1 MGDMALPA
9 GQAWHPM
16 GGTSGRPPRTV
27 FDESWYT
34 FDAVA
39 SFDGVRGRRGSCLST
54 CWRWPCGHRHG
65 GRGWPACSS
74 PSTASTSCM
83 STFITGGVLCA
94 VLEYQRPQRRPGP
107 GRGRQPGLRVPL
119 PARDRRAAGAA
130 VATKWTGLLVLV
142 PVIVPGVAGVPSLQG
157 PRAPRRSPGRCSPIP
172 SAMSGTAPP
181 AGRSCRPAT
190 RCCTGRGWS
199 FPAPGSS
206 STCCLPV
213 VPFMALGQA
222 RCGGGRGRGAGRGG
236 VRAGLALCAG
246 TRRLAAAPP
255 ARPLSR
261 AGRLRRGTRPSTG
274 SRRGR

>member
-181 AGRSCRPAT
+181 PAGRAGRQPAAV
-190 RCCTGRGWS
+190 RAVAGHS
-199 FPAPGSS
+199 QHPAPLRHAACRSS
-206 STCCLPV
+206 RSWPWGRLGVGVGVAAVLAAVAYAPVWPHLPV
-213 VPFMALGQA
+213 PVGWL
-222 RCGGGRGRGAGRGG
+222 
-236 VRAGLALCAG
+236 
-246 TRRLAAAPP
+246 RLLPLV
-255 ARPLSR
+255 PLSR